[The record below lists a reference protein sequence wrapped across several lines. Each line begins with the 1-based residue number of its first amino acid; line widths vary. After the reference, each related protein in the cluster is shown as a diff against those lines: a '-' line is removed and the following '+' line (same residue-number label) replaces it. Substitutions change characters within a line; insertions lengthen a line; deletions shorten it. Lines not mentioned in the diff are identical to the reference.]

1 MIRLMGLFNVK
12 PLNFSDGELKAEF
25 LGETVEGH
33 ESTPILQWVP
43 AEQTLPADVVMPDAS
58 TKRGFVESGFCSE
71 PVGSV
76 IQFVRFGFGRV
87 DKVAP
92 NLATLY
98 FAHQ

>member
-1 MIRLMGLFNVK
+1 MMGLFNVK
-12 PLNFSDGELKAEF
+12 PLNFSDGELKAKF
-25 LGETVEGH
+25 VGETVGDH

-43 AEQTLPADVVMPDAS
+43 AEQTLPANVVMPDAS
-58 TKRGFVESGFCSE
+58 TKSGFVESGFCSE

-76 IQFVRFGFGRV
+76 IQFVRFGFGRL

-92 NLATLY
+92 NFVTVY